1 VKTRTTRR
9 RPVTVQLGEQSLEI
23 QAPGFK
29 AIRRGAEK
37 QFYWIKDD
45 HAEFALYEPK
55 TVRIYVDGLDSQA
68 ACERIQRI
76 CLREQEAMLAWAD
89 ENASDRERLGP
100 KYDGTLNSVIVL
112 YTDDEES
119 SFQNLKDNTKQSYA
133 DSLKVVADTIGLRR
147 LDRLHP
153 KNFRRYYN
161 NWRAPAEAGGEERV
175 RRAYG
180 CIQMVRVVLSYG
192 IEADIPECKRLRDG
206 LTRMSFE
213 KNPPREE
220 IMTFEQAEA
229 IVGVCLKANDVSMA
243 LTQAVAF
250 DCMFRQGD
258 IRGDWREESSTY
270 ELRSGEVRR
279 GSKVWSG
286 MTIDQLQPDGV
297 LSVRTS
303 KTGQPVAH
311 VIDKCTLVMRCLER
325 LDRSNPF
332 APVAARPDGKPWP
345 DRQSF
350 AKAWRKYA
358 TTAGLPKNV
367 WNMDNR
373 ASAITEAA
381 AAGAS
386 DDDIASTGAHD
397 NKRTT
402 RAIYKRQARQIS
414 ERVQAAR
421 QASRPNNRGSE

>member
-1 VKTRTTRR
+1 MKTRTTRR
-9 RPVTVQLGEQSLEI
+9 RPVTVKLAEQSLEI

-45 HAEFALYEPK
+45 HTEFMLYEPK
-55 TVRIYVDGLDSQA
+55 TVRIYVEGLDPEA
-68 ACERIQRI
+68 ACERIQRV
-76 CLREQEAMLAWAD
+76 CMREQEAMLAWAD
-89 ENASDRERLGP
+89 DNASDRERLGP

-119 SFQNLKDNTKQSYA
+119 SFQNLKPNTRQSYA
-133 DSLKVVADTIGLRR
+133 DSLKVVTDTIGLRR
-147 LDRLHP
+147 LDHLHP

-161 NWRAPAEAGGEERV
+161 NWRAPAEPGGEERV

-206 LTRMSFE
+206 LTRMNFE

-220 IMTFEQAEA
+220 IMSFEQAEA
-229 IVGVCLKANDVSMA
+229 IVGVCLKADDVSMA

-258 IRGDWREESSTY
+258 IRGDWREEPLTY
-270 ELRSGEVRR
+270 ALRPGEVRR

-286 MTIDQLQPDGV
+286 MTIDQLQPGGV

-311 VIDKCTLVMRCLER
+311 VIDKCTLIMRCLER
-325 LDRSNPF
+325 LDRSDPF
-332 APVAARPDGKPWP
+332 APVAARTDGKPWP

-350 AKAWRKYA
+350 GKAWRKYA
-358 TTAGLPKNV
+358 TAAGLPKNV

-421 QASRPNNRGSE
+421 QASRSNN

>member
-55 TVRIYVDGLDSQA
+55 TVRIYVDGLDAQA

-89 ENASDRERLGP
+89 DNASDRERLGP
-100 KYDGTLNSVIVL
+100 KYDGTLNSVIAL

-119 SFQNLKDNTKQSYA
+119 SFQNLKANTKQSYA

-161 NWRAPAEAGGEERV
+161 NWRVPAEPGGEERV

-206 LTRMSFE
+206 LTRMNFE

-220 IMTFEQAEA
+220 IMSFEQAEA
-229 IVGVCLKANDVSMA
+229 IVDVCLNANDVGMA

-270 ELRSGEVRR
+270 ELRPGEVRR

-286 MTIDQLQPDGV
+286 MTINQLQPDGI

-332 APVAARPDGKPWP
+332 APVAARPDGKPWA

-350 AKAWRKYA
+350 GKAWRKYA
-358 TTAGLPKNV
+358 TATGLPKNV

-421 QASRPNNRGSE
+421 QASRPNK

>member
-421 QASRPNNRGSE
+421 QASRPKN

>member
-1 VKTRTTRR
+1 MT
-9 RPVTVQLGEQSLEI
+9 
-23 QAPGFK
+23 
-29 AIRRGAEK
+29 
-37 QFYWIKDD
+37 
-45 HAEFALYEPK
+45 
-55 TVRIYVDGLDSQA
+55 
-68 ACERIQRI
+68 
-76 CLREQEAMLAWAD
+76 
-89 ENASDRERLGP
+89 
-100 KYDGTLNSVIVL
+100 
-112 YTDDEES
+112 
-119 SFQNLKDNTKQSYA
+119 
-133 DSLKVVADTIGLRR
+133 
-147 LDRLHP
+147 
-153 KNFRRYYN
+153 
-161 NWRAPAEAGGEERV
+161 
-175 RRAYG
+175 
-180 CIQMVRVVLSYG
+180 
-192 IEADIPECKRLRDG
+192 
-206 LTRMSFE
+206 FE

-220 IMTFEQAEA
+220 IMSFQQAEA
-229 IVGVCLKANDVSMA
+229 IVDVCLKADDVSMA

-258 IRGDWREESSTY
+258 IRGDWREVAPSY
-270 ELRSGEVRR
+270 ELLPGEVRR
-279 GSKVWSG
+279 GAKVWSG

-311 VIDKCTLVMRCLER
+311 AIGKCTLVMRCLER
-325 LDRSNPF
+325 LDRSNPL
-332 APVAARPDGKPWP
+332 APVAARPDGKPWA

-350 AKAWRKYA
+350 SKAWRKYA
-358 TTAGLPKNV
+358 TAAGLPKNV

-421 QASRPNNRGSE
+421 QASRQND

>member
-229 IVGVCLKANDVSMA
+229 IVGVCLKVNGVSMA

-270 ELRSGEVRR
+270 ELRPGEVRR

-421 QASRPNNRGSE
+421 QASRPKN

>member
-1 VKTRTTRR
+1 VKTRITRPR
-9 RPVTVQLGEQSLEI
+9 LVTVQVGEQSLEI

-29 AIRRGAEK
+29 SMRRGAER

-55 TVRIYVDGLDSQA
+55 TLRIYVGGLDPKA
-68 ACERIQRI
+68 AGERIQRI
-76 CLREQEAMLAWAD
+76 CQREQEAMLAWAD
-89 ENASDRERLGP
+89 GNASDRERLGP
-100 KYDGTLNSVIVL
+100 KYDGTLKSVIEL
-112 YTDDEES
+112 YRNDEES
-119 SFQNLKDNTKQSYA
+119 SFPNLKDNTKQSYR
-133 DSLKVVADTIGLRR
+133 DSLKIVAETIGLRR

-161 NWRAPAEAGGEERV
+161 NWREPAESGGEERI

-206 LTRMSFE
+206 LSRMSFE

-220 IMTFEQAEA
+220 IMSFEQAES
-229 IVGVCLKANDVSMA
+229 IVDLCLKENDVSMA

-258 IRGDWREESSTY
+258 IRGDWREESLTY
-270 ELRSGEVRR
+270 VLRPGEVQR
-279 GSKVWSG
+279 GSKIWSG
-286 MTIDQLQPDGV
+286 MTIDQLRPGGV

-311 VIDKCTLVMRCLER
+311 AIDKCTLVMRCLER

-332 APVAARPDGKPWP
+332 APVAARPDGKPWA

-358 TTAGLPKNV
+358 TAAGLPKNV
-367 WNMDNR
+367 WNMDTR

-381 AAGAS
+381 ASGVS

-402 RAIYKRQARQIS
+402 RAIYKREAKQIS

-421 QASRPNNRGSE
+421 QASRSNN